1 MEKINIE
8 LLKMRLHIE
17 KDEKRRKEIEDI
29 LEKDDEKLA
38 DLYMKKYHKTI
49 EEKREEIANALKI
62 KVDDVIYNRAEKFI
76 SGNRNIFE
84 IYNKTIKHFNIYSLN
99 EHKIYFYDCDIN
111 FVIPKES
118 SIYAED
124 INFKSLSFF
133 NCKINIDI
141 YDNFCCENMHFKNCE
156 INSLKCSKAI
166 INGNIKFSNSI
177 FKDKIIF
184 GSCIFKDNIY
194 FNNSHFKDYV
204 DFHACEFEK
213 TACFYGAKFE
223 KVPNFSACYFKDQKA
238 VNLINVDI
246 DKLNFKS
253 VENYIKDN
261 YKDKN
266 YKDEINETQDEKSI
280 SKIENK
286 YKLKCAKDCKD
297 SFRVIKDVL
306 TNQNNTLEAQE
317 WHKLELYA
325 KEKELLFEVEN
336 CHSKNNMRL
345 VAIKSQDKNSINL
358 TVDLL
363 LLCIYRITSLHHTSF
378 TRIINFTSWNIAIF
392 GILIYLMSLLSLSF
406 DEKSIFWFWGIFIF
420 IIMSMLIVW
429 KVFERK
435 KLYAASLI
443 SYTFVIFLA
452 FIYLVI
458 NMTILSSFWYIT
470 FAALAYCFFVIILC
484 YFYSCIETKP
494 KLFYWLNCIVYIILI
509 SIIIVKPQLI
519 NPFMGVFSSDKIYE
533 SQLEKKLND
542 FNTSAILNLA
552 KISQKD
558 FNLSTNYKD
567 ISFTEL
573 NSAKKIIIDNKENLK
588 EILSSIYNKEH
599 KENYKRVL
607 QELENNASNLK
618 NIIQQI
624 DKKNNNSFISA
635 RLYEFLKSN
644 FGKFN
649 DLLYLIKSNFSFIAK
664 KLTPQKLANFDKKD
678 NQEKLKN
685 ILSLLKFEQK
695 FEEVA
700 QTINQD
706 KIMQEA
712 LKSTSILYS
721 IILLL
726 CVFSLQKTAR
736 KNSIVPS

>member
-1 MEKINIE
+1 MDNCVFEKQ
-8 LLKMRLHIE
+8 
-17 KDEKRRKEIEDI
+17 
-29 LEKDDEKLA
+29 
-38 DLYMKKYHKTI
+38 
-49 EEKREEIANALKI
+49 
-62 KVDDVIYNRAEKFI
+62 
-76 SGNRNIFE
+76 
-84 IYNKTIKHFNIYSLN
+84 
-99 EHKIYFYDCDIN
+99 
-111 FVIPKES
+111 
-118 SIYAED
+118 
-124 INFKSLSFF
+124 
-133 NCKINIDI
+133 CKIQGTFK
-141 YDNFCCENMHFKNCE
+141 DNVH
-156 INSLKCSKAI
+156 
-166 INGNIKFSNSI
+166 FSNS
-177 FKDKIIF
+177 
-184 GSCIFKDNIY
+184 
-194 FNNSHFKDYV
+194 HFYDYA
-204 DFHACEFEK
+204 DFHECEFEK
-213 TACFYGAKFE
+213 MASFYGVTFE
-223 KVPNFSACYFKDQKA
+223 KAPNFSACYFKEQKA

-266 YKDEINETQDEKSI
+266 YKDEINKTQNEKSI

-406 DEKSIFWFWGIFIF
+406 NEKSIFWFWGIFIF
-420 IIMSMLIVW
+420 IITSMVIVW

-443 SYTFVIFLA
+443 SCTFVIFLA
-452 FIYLVI
+452 SIYLVI

-519 NPFMGVFSSDKIYE
+519 NPFIGVFSSDKIYE

-558 FNLSTNYKD
+558 FNLSMDYKD

-573 NSAKKIIIDNKENLK
+573 NSAKKALIDNKENIT
-588 EILSSIYNKEH
+588 IL
-599 KENYKRVL
+599 
-607 QELENNASNLK
+607 Q
-618 NIIQQI
+618 
-624 DKKNNNSFISA
+624 D
-635 RLYEFLKSN
+635 
-644 FGKFN
+644 
-649 DLLYLIKSNFSFIAK
+649 
-664 KLTPQKLANFDKKD
+664 
-678 NQEKLKN
+678 EKLKIAKEFLGDKYEQ
-685 ILSLLKFEQK
+685 IL
-695 FEEVA
+695 

-706 KIMQEA
+706 EIMQ
-712 LKSTSILYS
+712 KTIKPTSILYS

-736 KNSIVPS
+736 KNSIVS

>member
-1 MEKINIE
+1 MLFENCIFK
-8 LLKMRLHIE
+8 
-17 KDEKRRKEIEDI
+17 KR
-29 LEKDDEKLA
+29 A
-38 DLYMKKYHKTI
+38 DFHSSK
-49 EEKREEIANALKI
+49 IANG
-62 KVDDVIYNRAEKFI
+62 IYFTG
-76 SGNRNIFE
+76 S
-84 IYNKTIKHFNIYSLN
+84 
-99 EHKIYFYDCDIN
+99 YFYD
-111 FVIPKES
+111 
-118 SIYAED
+118 YA
-124 INFKSLSFF
+124 
-133 NCKINIDI
+133 
-141 YDNFCCENMHFKNCE
+141 
-156 INSLKCSKAI
+156 
-166 INGNIKFSNSI
+166 
-177 FKDKIIF
+177 
-184 GSCIFKDNIY
+184 
-194 FNNSHFKDYV
+194 
-204 DFHACEFEK
+204 DFHSCEFEK
-213 TACFYGAKFE
+213 ITCFYRAKFE
-223 KVPNFSACYFKDQKA
+223 KAPNFSACYFKEQKA
-238 VNLINVDI
+238 VNLINADI

-261 YKDKN
+261 YKDEK
-266 YKDEINETQDEKSI
+266 YKDEINKDEINKDEKSI
-280 SKIENK
+280 FKIENK

-420 IIMSMLIVW
+420 IIMSTVIVW

-443 SYTFVIFLA
+443 SYTFVIFLVS
-452 FIYLVI
+452 IYLVI
-458 NMTILSSFWYIT
+458 NMTKLSSFWYIT

-494 KLFYWLNCIVYIILI
+494 KLFYWLNGIVYIILI

-558 FNLSTNYKD
+558 FNLSMDYKD